1 MLSSNPRAVQ
11 KERIERSCE
20 ELTRQSKEVP
30 FHQPSAG
37 EYIAAS
43 IRCQSE
49 GVQMGAAAEL
59 ALMADEKV
67 ESGWNK
73 FYEKIKQGD
82 TYEAYDG
89 LKEALGASH
98 R

>member
-1 MLSSNPRAVQ
+1 
-11 KERIERSCE
+11 
-20 ELTRQSKEVP
+20 
-30 FHQPSAG
+30 
-37 EYIAAS
+37 
-43 IRCQSE
+43 
-49 GVQMGAAAEL
+49 MGAAAEL